1 MVSRSRHSR
10 SLGGARVHRSVF
22 PRKCDSASFVLKTW
36 QPFSSR
42 WQLDRQVTRV
52 VAINT
57 EFISNNK
64 LSFNNIILKSLCFS
78 IIYSTLWTI
87 SPLFMWFNS
96 VICLSAFL
104 CCTEKRSVKLY
115 FNTKLYERSIYVCY
129 FIHVAT
135 YFIYMPALR
144 LKSFCQVSIQSLFW
158 LIQFY

>member
-1 MVSRSRHSR
+1 MHSRHSR

-22 PRKCDSASFVLKTW
+22 PRKRDSASFVLKTW

-52 VAINT
+52 VAIYT

-115 FNTKLYERSIYVCY
+115 FNTKLYERAIYIFVILFTSQHIS
-129 FIHVAT
+129 FICLHSAWKVFVRSVFKAC
-135 YFIYMPALR
+135 FG
-144 LKSFCQVSIQSLFW
+144 
-158 LIQFY
+158 